1 MRGVDFRSEVALPI
15 HYKGL
20 TVDCSY
26 RLDFVVDDAVIVE
39 VKSVDTLDG
48 IHTAQVLTYLR
59 LLKLELGLLINF
71 NVPTLWRGVRRVAN
85 SLPAI
90 SAAADSPRSH
100 GGHGVFRGVGGP
112 PPPDAPNAAGLRPS
126 APPW

>member
-1 MRGVDFRSEVALPI
+1 MMRGVDFRSEVALPI

-100 GGHGVFRGVGGP
+100 GGHGGP
-112 PPPDAPNAAGLRPS
+112 
-126 APPW
+126 